1 MFNKAKAIKLSA
13 KQMDKQLLFNGV
25 YPQLIHKL
33 IPLYSKILKNTN
45 NFKEIIPYYPILL
58 FIPPGFD
65 PILDLILANIK

>member
-33 IPLYSKILKNTN
+33 IPLYSKVLKNTN
-45 NFKEIIPYYPILL
+45 YFKKNGSFLELSHIGKTKMLKK
-58 FIPPGFD
+58 FC
-65 PILDLILANIK
+65 